1 MEGAAARGIHI
12 LCRGRVKL
20 AQLIGRSR
28 ESVTRTLS
36 DFKRQKLVEL
46 NGSTL
51 LVWNKA
57 ALETIAT
64 V

>member
-1 MEGAAARGIHI
+1 M
-12 LCRGRVKL
+12 RVKL
-20 AQLIGRSR
+20 ALTREELSQLIGCSR

-36 DFKRQKLVEL
+36 DFKRQRLVEL

-51 LVWNKA
+51 LVWDKA
-57 ALETIAT
+57 GLEMLAA